1 MGFSI
6 AKFNSPMVA
15 LLDNSRKI
23 NFKVYDFYSK
33 FETRNSLWE
42 LTLEISTLQ
51 WSPLFRI
58 AKKKYFFKFKI
69 FRNLRIRNYSWDL
82 TLQIFTFQWSPIL
95 RISIKI

>member
-6 AKFNSPMVA
+6 ANFSSPMVA

-23 NFKVYDFYSK
+23 NFKVYNFYSK
-33 FETRNSLWE
+33 FETPNSLWD

-51 WSPLFRI
+51 WSPLPRI

-82 TLQIFTFQWSPIL
+82 AMRIFTIQWSPIL
-95 RISIKI
+95 RISIKN